1 MPNFQFAEKSLD
13 LKYRSSYLILYFQVQ
28 FVLLAVK
35 VLLSGIMTKYFV
47 QIIYNWI
54 NIIVLSI
61 LAISVL
67 SLKPCFITWFNYIEF
82 LVILIGIIF
91 NLMGFVLYMTQL
103 WLTCVIITGI
113 MIVLSV
119 LFTVLF
125 IRKRY
130 FNTQVA
136 DMQ

>member
-67 SLKPCFITWFNYIEF
+67 SLKPCFITWFNYI
-82 LVILIGIIF
+82 
-91 NLMGFVLYMTQL
+91 
-103 WLTCVIITGI
+103 
-113 MIVLSV
+113 
-119 LFTVLF
+119 
-125 IRKRY
+125 
-130 FNTQVA
+130 
-136 DMQ
+136 